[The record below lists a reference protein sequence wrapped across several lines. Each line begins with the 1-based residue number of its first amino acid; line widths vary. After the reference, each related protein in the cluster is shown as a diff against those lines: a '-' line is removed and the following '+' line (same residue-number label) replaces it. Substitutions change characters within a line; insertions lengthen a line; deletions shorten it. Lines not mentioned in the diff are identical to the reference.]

1 MNVKIKKLH
10 ENAVIPKYQTE
21 GASGFDFHA
30 VEDVTLH
37 PGVTLLVKTGLAFE
51 VPKGYE
57 LQVCARSG
65 LSLKTP
71 LRLANSVGRVDSDF
85 RGEVCVIMENLSDNA
100 SYQIKKGDRIA
111 QGIIAPVV
119 QAKFEVVDQLDVTN
133 RGAGGFGSTGT

>member
-10 ENAVIPKYQTE
+10 ENAVVPKYQTE

-37 PGVTLLVKTGLAFE
+37 PGVTLLVKTGLAFQL
-51 VPKGYE
+51 PDGYE
-57 LQVCARSG
+57 LQVRARSG

-71 LRLANSVGRVDSDF
+71 LRLANGVGTVDKDF
-85 RGEVCVIMENLSDNA
+85 SGEVCVIMENLSDNA

-111 QGIIAPVV
+111 QGVIAPVERV
-119 QAKFEVVDQLDVTN
+119 SFEVVDQLATTT
-133 RGAGGFGSTGT
+133 RGAGAYGSTGT